1 MAKNVRVK
9 VGNGND
15 TYAQLPFLGRTLTKK
30 EKNYVVN
37 KAINIVINYFKENTP
52 ETSLTGETDEI
63 AKTGSENNMKYLS
76 PRTYSPVQ
84 GDDVINIKDD
94 IITSNYQYKKVAV
107 FEWGTLPDDITSVV
121 PEITY
126 YTVRYWIDKETLF
139 YSETV
144 ISGNYAKGPDSNPEK
159 DDLIFVKWKF
169 NPKPIT
175 ADTDI
180 YAMWLMPD
188 ALS

>member
-1 MAKNVRVK
+1 
-9 VGNGND
+9 
-15 TYAQLPFLGRTLTKK
+15 
-30 EKNYVVN
+30 
-37 KAINIVINYFKENTP
+37 
-52 ETSLTGETDEI
+52 
-63 AKTGSENNMKYLS
+63 MKYLS

-94 IITSNYQYKKVAV
+94 IITSNYQYKKVAI

-159 DDLIFVKWKF
+159 DGLIFVKWKF

-180 YAMWLMPD
+180 YAMWLE
-188 ALS
+188 A